1 MPMPK
6 HCIQFIRFIALI
18 NCTHTRWPCT
28 RSTGYRRG
36 KAAAG
41 SAPACSRGPSRR
53 CCCTPR
59 TDRAQAAARVGW
71 GLGRGRR
78 RCTIPAPPPTCS
90 SGSAMLCEHRH
101 SSHTGKHQRPSQRH
115 RAAVGLVCR
124 SGCCTMLG
132 SESGCSQP
140 CVEAAGGSQRS
151 WRTGRAPASVMRHR
165 QQTAH
170 CSMQRLVLAMAAAT
184 AAVAVMVAPVQP
196 RLGSTW

>member
-1 MPMPK
+1 MGGDTGLLLLLVKRRSVQGRASRPARYCRPARRAAPRTGMPMPK

-59 TDRAQAAARVGW
+59 TDRAQAAARAGW
-71 GLGRGRR
+71 GLGRARR
-78 RCTIPAPPPTCS
+78 RCTRPAPPPTCS

-124 SGCCTMLG
+124 LCCCTMLG
-132 SESGCSQP
+132 SESGCSRP

-151 WRTGRAPASVMRHR
+151 
-165 QQTAH
+165 
-170 CSMQRLVLAMAAAT
+170 
-184 AAVAVMVAPVQP
+184 
-196 RLGSTW
+196 